1 MADIRV
7 LLVDDHLLMRLGLR
21 TLLDPEPDI
30 VVVGEAADGPEAVR
44 LARRLRP
51 DVVVM
56 DLALPGLSGIEAT
69 RAIRQDNPR
78 VEVLA
83 LTMYDSDHHVLETL
97 RAGARSYLLK
107 ESAGAN
113 LADAIRSTRA
123 GQAVL
128 DPAVAQLVVE
138 LVRTVPGGRADPEE
152 LTARERDIFE
162 RVAGGRTSRE
172 IAADLGLSPK
182 TIDNYRATIVRKL
195 HARNRAEAIANGIQR
210 GLISTI
216 VI

>member
-1 MADIRV
+1 MRGGAVAKIRV

-30 VVVGEAADGPEAVR
+30 VVVGEAADGPEAVH
-44 LARRLRP
+44 LARRLHP

-56 DLALPGLSGIEAT
+56 DLRLPGLSGIEAT
-69 RAIRQDNPR
+69 RAIRRDNPR

-83 LTMYDSDHHVLETL
+83 LSMYDSDHHVLEML
-97 RAGARSYLLK
+97 RAGARSYILK
-107 ESAGAN
+107 ESAVAN

-123 GQAVL
+123 GRAVL

-138 LVRTVPGGRADPEE
+138 MVRTVPVGRVDPDE
-152 LTARERDIFE
+152 LTARERGIFE
-162 RVAGGRTSRE
+162 RVAGGKTSRE

-182 TIDNYRATIVRKL
+182 TID
-195 HARNRAEAIANGIQR
+195 
-210 GLISTI
+210 
-216 VI
+216 